1 MTLLGLNP
9 VRNFRPANLSE
20 SNAVRPLKTTIQPRN
35 STIHCNSL
43 YLLANHVLPFPV
55 FSSRSNRSP
64 RLRPFNFYG
73 CHPACPER
81 NRRVRSEG
89 SWLVRPL
96 APTAPFE
103 QSLLCRHSFFL
114 AVGCES
120 WSINYYFL
128 SPFPATLAN
137 DLQLT
142 ENPATLSP
150 AIVTLTS
157 PVTHNSFPAK
167 LFSAESPPRSP
178 LTNSSYPVYNQHL

>member
-1 MTLLGLNP
+1 MLAPSLEGFRSHQPLL
-9 VRNFRPANLSE
+9 
-20 SNAVRPLKTTIQPRN
+20 RPLHP
-35 STIHCNSL
+35 
-43 YLLANHVLPFPV
+43 
-55 FSSRSNRSP
+55 SR
-64 RLRPFNFYG
+64 
-73 CHPACPER
+73 CHPES
-81 NRRVRSEG
+81 SEG

-120 WSINYYFL
+120 WAINYYFL

-150 AIVTLTS
+150 AIATLTS
-157 PVTHNSFPAK
+157 PVTHNSFVCHSCKKHPGHIFQAK
-167 LFSAESPPRSP
+167 DSSGQAFLRRISSP
-178 LTNSSYPVYNQHL
+178 LATHHQPLSCLQSTLIKLIQNKRL